1 MSTKNTAGLTEDQR
15 SALVEAQDRLSQA
28 SKAFNAFMSLLI
40 GENNP
45 NIIDPEDLF
54 WLLHPIQ
61 AEMTASLDALLP
73 LESVMSPTQG
83 EHHVA

>member
-1 MSTKNTAGLTEDQR
+1 MSTKTATNLTEDQR
-15 SALVEAQDRLSQA
+15 CALVEAQDRLSQA

-45 NIIDPEDLF
+45 NIIDPEELF

-61 AEMTASLDALLP
+61 AEMTASLDALRP
-73 LESVMSPTQG
+73 LEDVMSPT
-83 EHHVA
+83 H